1 MKSKRAL
8 LLTLLIAT
16 LVGPGANASPITLA
30 GDPIGAG
37 QLVFSDFTIAP
48 AGMIPTQN
56 STPGN
61 GTGQAGASIDNTA
74 ATAYIN
80 YGAANTG
87 YIVTPAV
94 GLSNVTGLT
103 LTTASDFP
111 NGDPLSFSLYGS
123 NTQTANSTADTVFS
137 LSDFTEIATD
147 QDTGLLA
154 QTGRGFTV
162 PVAFANVENYTTYL
176 LVFPTVRNANAASL
190 KIAEAILTGT
200 IIPAQG
206 VPLVIKSHSF
216 NFVTNQLTLTWGS
229 MSNKTYRITTSS
241 TLAAPWTNVV
251 TGIPGAPMLT
261 ETSATVNFVRGNRGF
276 FRVETE

>member
-1 MKSKRAL
+1 MATPAIPRAD
-8 LLTLLIAT
+8 A
-16 LVGPGANASPITLA
+16 APITLG
-30 GDPIGAG
+30 GDPIAAG

-48 AGMIPTQN
+48 TGEIPTQN

-61 GTGQAGASIDNTA
+61 GTGQATAAIDSNA

-103 LTTASDFP
+103 LTTAVDFP

-123 NTQTANSTADTVFS
+123 TTQVVNSTAGTVFS
-137 LSDFTEIATD
+137 LSDFTEITTD
-147 QDTGLLA
+147 RDTGLLA
-154 QTGRGFTV
+154 QSGRGVTV
-162 PVAFANVENYTTYL
+162 SVAFANTESYTTYL
-176 LVFPTVRNANAASL
+176 LVFPTVRSPSAASL

-200 IIPAQG
+200 SGPG
-206 VPLVIKSHSF
+206 VPLVIKSHTF
-216 NFVTNQLTLTWGS
+216 NFATDQLILTWGS
-229 MSNKTYRITTSS
+229 MSAKTYRITTSS
-241 TLAAPWTNVV
+241 NLAAPWTNLV
-251 TGIPGAPMLT
+251 TGIPGAAMQT
-261 ETSATVNFVRGNRGF
+261 ETSATVNFVQGTRAF